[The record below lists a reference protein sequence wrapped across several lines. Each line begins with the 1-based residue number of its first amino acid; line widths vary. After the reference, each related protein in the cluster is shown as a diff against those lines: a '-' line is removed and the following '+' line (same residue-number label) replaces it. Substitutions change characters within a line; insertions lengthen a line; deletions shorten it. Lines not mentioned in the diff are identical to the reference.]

1 MNQWLINIIH
11 RIDILCNLVF
21 WWIPAFVLLAY
32 IKSPSMQLA
41 VDGTMIHIWFVA
53 MAGVIFIPPEATL
66 QQLLGKTAT
75 AER

>member
-11 RIDILCNLVF
+11 NIDILCNLVF

-41 VDGTMIHIWFVA
+41 IGRKMARIWFVA
-53 MAGVIFIPPEATL
+53 MAGVIFIPPEVTL
-66 QQLLGKTAT
+66 QQLLG
-75 AER
+75 

>member
-1 MNQWLINIIH
+1 MNQWIIKIIH

-21 WWIPAFVLLAY
+21 LWIPAFVLLAY

-53 MAGVIFIPPEATL
+53 MAGVIFIPPESTL
-66 QQLLGKTAT
+66 QQLLG
-75 AER
+75 